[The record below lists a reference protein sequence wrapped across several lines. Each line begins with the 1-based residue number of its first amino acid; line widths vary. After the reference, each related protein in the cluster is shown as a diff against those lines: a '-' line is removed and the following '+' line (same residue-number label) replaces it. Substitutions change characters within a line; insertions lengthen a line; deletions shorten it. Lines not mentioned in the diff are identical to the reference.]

1 MLRRPPVL
9 DVWWSAPPGTP
20 PSVPVRETGPALLA
34 GLVVGLLVYV
44 GLTHLLGVAWGDML
58 RHPVWF
64 FTTIPLVTWK
74 TMLTAVAGIAAAVSV
89 FLLCW
94 RPRSAERHLCGPRLV
109 TGPQAVREARR
120 LGHRAKPDDLLLHP
134 ALRLPEWTRHVLI
147 SGSVGSGKTQI
158 LMPLAHQLAKRKI
171 PALVLDTK
179 GDYTSNFPG
188 ALILSPWDC
197 RSAYWDIAA
206 DIRTKEQASA
216 FADALIPVTEGTG
229 KHFDLACRQILTG
242 VLIAMQKGMGT
253 DWGWWSLS
261 EVLKRGATGLCSL
274 LEEHYLQACDLIR
287 DPRSQTTSS
296 TMASLASHC
305 RVIHD
310 LATAWGDG
318 DVPGRKG
325 KMERF
330 SLAGW
335 RHGPHRMVCLH
346 VGLDQSLSR
355 AYLAAF
361 FATASG
367 MLLRLPDSSTRR
379 VFLLLDELT
388 AIGKIDLE
396 GLFERGRS
404 KGVSVVA
411 GFQDL
416 AQVRAVYGRDFAE
429 ALSSM
434 VGTQVI
440 CQIGPGETRERV
452 AEWCGSERI
461 AIPTITHSHHGGD
474 KQHGV
479 SAGVHEENRK
489 LVLPAEL
496 TTELGVRHQ
505 GKNFTIRSLLLAGG
519 DLLVLDWPGI
529 KWRAKRRPHVTAK
542 WCLVSREKE
551 PPAPD
556 S

>member
-1 MLRRPPVL
+1 M
-9 DVWWSAPPGTP
+9 
-20 PSVPVRETGPALLA
+20 A
-34 GLVVGLLVYV
+34 GLVVGLLVYA
-44 GLTHLLGVAWGDML
+44 GSTHLLGVTWHDML
-58 RHPVWF
+58 LHPVWL
-64 FTTIPLVTWK
+64 FTTLPLVTWK
-74 TMLTAVAGIAAAVSV
+74 TMATAVAGIALAGSV
-89 FLLCW
+89 FWLCW
-94 RPRSAERHLCGPRLV
+94 QPRSAERHLGGSRIV
-109 TGPQAVREARR
+109 GGRQAVKEARR
-120 LGHRAKPDDLLLHP
+120 LGRAAKPADLLLHP

-158 LMPLAHQLAKRKI
+158 LMPVAEQLAGRKI

-179 GDYTSNFPG
+179 GDYTSTFPQ

-197 RSAYWDIAA
+197 RSAYWDIAR

-242 VLIAMQKGMGT
+242 VLIAMQKGMAT

-274 LEEHYLQACDLIR
+274 LEAYYPQACDLIR
-287 DPRSQTTSS
+287 DPRNPTTGS

-318 DVPGRKG
+318 DVPGRRG

-330 SLAGW
+330 SLADW
-335 RHGPHRMVCLH
+335 RKGKHPMVCLH

-361 FATASG
+361 FATAAG
-367 MLLRLPDSSTRR
+367 MLLRLPDSQTRQ

-388 AIGKIDLE
+388 AIGKIDLA

-404 KGVSVVA
+404 KGVSVVT

-416 AQVRAVYGRDFAE
+416 AQVRAVYGKDFAD

-434 VGTQVI
+434 VGTQVV

-461 AIPTITHSHHGGD
+461 AIPTITHSHHGGP
-474 KQHGV
+474 QAGV

-489 LVLPAEL
+489 LVLSAEL
-496 TTELGVRHQ
+496 TTELGVRRH
-505 GKNFTIRSLLLAGG
+505 GRGFAIRSLLLAGG
-519 DLLVLDWPGI
+519 DVLVLDWPGK
-529 KWRAKRRPHVTAK
+529 KWRPSRRPFVAAS
-542 WCLVSREKE
+542 WCRVAS
-551 PPAPD
+551 
-556 S
+556 